1 MRKNF
6 LIYIK
11 LLLTAIFWGG
21 TFIAGKMISE
31 TVNPCS
37 ASFLR
42 FVIASC
48 LLIII
53 TIKIEGKLPKLK
65 KKQILPVVLLGF
77 TGVFAYNILFLTG
90 LHYINAGRAALIIAL
105 NPIFISLLSA
115 LFFKERLDLIKII
128 GILMSVTGA
137 IIVISNGRITDFV
150 GYSFGKGEF
159 LICGCVLSWVSYS
172 LIGRAVMDD
181 LSPIVSVCY
190 SSVIGT
196 VLLFIPALY
205 NGIFSHVGSY
215 SAMDWTSLFYL
226 GFFGTVI
233 GFFWY
238 YEGINQI
245 GPTKASVFIN
255 FVPISAIILSFFIL
269 NEQITISLFIGAVLV
284 VSGVYVTNASKMLKK
299 YRLNAKI
306 VSS

>member
-1 MRKNF
+1 MHKNI

-42 FVIASC
+42 FAIASFF
-48 LLIII
+48 LIII

-90 LHYINAGRAALIIAL
+90 LSYINAGRAALIIAM

-128 GILMSVTGA
+128 GILMSVAGA
-137 IIVISNGRITDFV
+137 VIVISNGRITDFV
-150 GYSFGKGEF
+150 GYSFGKGEL

-190 SSVIGT
+190 SSVIGA

-205 NGIFSHVGSY
+205 NDIFSHIGYY

-255 FVPISAIILSFFIL
+255 FVPISAIILAFFIL

-284 VSGVYVTNASKMLKK
+284 VSGIYFTNASKMLKK
-299 YRLNAKI
+299 YRLKNRI